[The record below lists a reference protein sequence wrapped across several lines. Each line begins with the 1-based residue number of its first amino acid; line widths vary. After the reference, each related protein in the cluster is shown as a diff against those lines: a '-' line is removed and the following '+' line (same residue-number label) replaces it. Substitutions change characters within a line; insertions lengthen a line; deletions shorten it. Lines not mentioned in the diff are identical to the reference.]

1 MSFEQDPKVQ
11 FTAVRYN
18 ISKGANMTTKKYILT
33 FIVFFLLLAATPIL
47 FFCGLSLK
55 EDSITSFY
63 VLVTVACVSLISA
76 ITFIAINYKKLV
88 AYDSVKIKN
97 KIQNL
102 DFATIEY
109 SVTANELIEKL
120 KTRGYAKIAENIF
133 HRKIEDDVGD
143 GIVVSHYYAALLQ
156 INTTVDIA
164 TLLEQFSKG
173 MTTYNIGY
181 IFIKENIDHNLDVLK
196 NYIKETVVDVETY
209 RYRYNNFFAPIIITD
224 EKIYYL
230 KVGSFI
236 SEYKHGVVEGLR
248 VLGCDG

>member
-1 MSFEQDPKVQ
+1 
-11 FTAVRYN
+11 
-18 ISKGANMTTKKYILT
+18 MTTKKYIFT
-33 FIVFFLLLAATPIL
+33 FILFFILLAAAPIL
-47 FFCGLSLK
+47 FFSGFFLK
-55 EDSITSFY
+55 EKNVLIFCVFASI
-63 VLVTVACVSLISA
+63 ACISLISA

-88 AYDSVKIKN
+88 TYDSVRIKN

-156 INTTVDIA
+156 TNTTVDIA

-181 IFIKENIDHNLDVLK
+181 IFVKENIDYNLDVLK
-196 NYIKETVVDVETY
+196 NYIKETVVDVETHG
-209 RYRYNNFFAPIIITD
+209 YRYNKFFAPIIITD

>member
-1 MSFEQDPKVQ
+1 
-11 FTAVRYN
+11 
-18 ISKGANMTTKKYILT
+18 MTTKKYILT

-55 EDSITSFY
+55 EDSIISFY
-63 VLVTVACVSLISA
+63 VLVTVSCVSLISA

-88 AYDSVKIKN
+88 TYDSVKIKN
-97 KIQNL
+97 KIQIL

-133 HRKIEDDVGD
+133 QRKIEDDVGD
-143 GIVVSHYYAALLQ
+143 GGIVVSHYYAALLQ
-156 INTTVDIA
+156 INMTVDIA

-181 IFIKENIDHNLDVLK
+181 IFVIENIAHNLDVLK
-196 NYIKETVVDVETY
+196 NYIKETVVDVETH
-209 RYRYNNFFAPIIITD
+209 RYNKFFTPIIIPD
-224 EKIYYL
+224 ERIYYL

-248 VLGCDG
+248 VLGCDGW

>member
-1 MSFEQDPKVQ
+1 
-11 FTAVRYN
+11 
-18 ISKGANMTTKKYILT
+18 MTTKKYILT

-55 EDSITSFY
+55 EDSIISFY
-63 VLVTVACVSLISA
+63 VLVTVSCVSLISA

-88 AYDSVKIKN
+88 TYDSVKIKN
-97 KIQNL
+97 KIQIL

-133 HRKIEDDVGD
+133 QRKIEDDVGD
-143 GIVVSHYYAALLQ
+143 GGIVVSHYYAALLQ
-156 INTTVDIA
+156 INMTVDIA

-181 IFIKENIDHNLDVLK
+181 IFVRENIDHNLDVLK
-196 NYIKETVVDVETY
+196 NYIKETVVDVETH
-209 RYRYNNFFAPIIITD
+209 RYNKFFYTD
-224 EKIYYL
+224 YYN
-230 KVGSFI
+230 
-236 SEYKHGVVEGLR
+236 R
-248 VLGCDG
+248 

>member
-1 MSFEQDPKVQ
+1 
-11 FTAVRYN
+11 
-18 ISKGANMTTKKYILT
+18 MTTKKYILT

-55 EDSITSFY
+55 EDSIISFY
-63 VLVTVACVSLISA
+63 VLVTVSCVSLISA

-88 AYDSVKIKN
+88 TYDSVKIKN
-97 KIQNL
+97 KIQIL

-133 HRKIEDDVGD
+133 QRKIEDDVGD
-143 GIVVSHYYAALLQ
+143 GGIVVSHYYAALLQ
-156 INTTVDIA
+156 INMTVDIA

-181 IFIKENIDHNLDVLK
+181 IFVIENIAHNLDVLK
-196 NYIKETVVDVETY
+196 NYIKETVVDVETH
-209 RYRYNNFFAPIIITD
+209 RYNKFFYTD
-224 EKIYYL
+224 YYN
-230 KVGSFI
+230 
-236 SEYKHGVVEGLR
+236 R
-248 VLGCDG
+248 

>member
-1 MSFEQDPKVQ
+1 
-11 FTAVRYN
+11 
-18 ISKGANMTTKKYILT
+18 MTTKKYIFT
-33 FIVFFLLLAATPIL
+33 FILFFILLAAAPIL
-47 FFCGLSLK
+47 FFSGFFLK
-55 EDSITSFY
+55 EKNVLIFCVFASI
-63 VLVTVACVSLISA
+63 ACISLISA
-76 ITFIAINYKKLV
+76 IAVIVLNYKKLV

-133 HRKIEDDVGD
+133 HRKIGDDVGD
-143 GIVVSHYYAALLQ
+143 GGIVVSDYYAALLQ

-196 NYIKETVVDVETY
+196 NYIKETVVDVETH
-209 RYRYNNFFAPIIITD
+209 RYRYNKFFAPIIITD

>member
-1 MSFEQDPKVQ
+1 
-11 FTAVRYN
+11 
-18 ISKGANMTTKKYILT
+18 MTTKKCILT
-33 FIVFFLLLAATPIL
+33 LIVFFLLLVAAPAL
-47 FFCGLSLK
+47 FFWGLSLK
-55 EDSITSFY
+55 EDSTISYY
-63 VLVTVACVSLISA
+63 VFATVACVSLISA
-76 ITFIAINYKKLV
+76 ITFIALNHKKLI

-102 DFATIEY
+102 DFSAIEY
-109 SVTANELIEKL
+109 SVTANELCEKL
-120 KTRGYAKIAENIF
+120 KTCGYAKTAENIF

-143 GIVVSHYYAALLQ
+143 GGIAVSHYYVALLQ
-156 INTTVDIA
+156 INMTVDIA

-181 IFIKENIDHNLDVLK
+181 IFVKENIDHNLDMLK
-196 NYIKETVVDVETY
+196 NYIKETVVDVETH
-209 RYRYNNFFAPIIITD
+209 RYRYNKFFTPIVITD

-230 KVGSFI
+230 KAGSFI

>member
-1 MSFEQDPKVQ
+1 
-11 FTAVRYN
+11 
-18 ISKGANMTTKKYILT
+18 MTTKKNILI

-55 EDSITSFY
+55 EDSIISFC
-63 VLVTVACVSLISA
+63 VLVTVSCVSLISA

-109 SVTANELIEKL
+109 SVTANELVEKL

-143 GIVVSHYYAALLQ
+143 GGIVVSHYYAALLQ
-156 INTTVDIA
+156 INMTVDIA

-181 IFIKENIDHNLDVLK
+181 IFVRENIVHNLNVLK
-196 NYIKETVVDVETY
+196 NYIKETVVDVETH
-209 RYRYNNFFAPIIITD
+209 RYRYNKFFTPIIITD

>member
-1 MSFEQDPKVQ
+1 
-11 FTAVRYN
+11 
-18 ISKGANMTTKKYILT
+18 MTTKKYIFT
-33 FIVFFLLLAATPIL
+33 FVLFFILLAAAPIL

-55 EDSITSFY
+55 EDLITSFY
-63 VLVTVACVSLISA
+63 VLATVACVSLISA

-88 AYDSVKIKN
+88 AYDSVRIKN

-102 DFATIEY
+102 DFAAIEY

-143 GIVVSHYYAALLQ
+143 GGIVVSHYYAALLQ
-156 INTTVDIA
+156 INMTVDIA

-181 IFIKENIDHNLDVLK
+181 IFVRENIDHNLDVLK
-196 NYIKETVVDVETY
+196 NYIKETVVDVETH
-209 RYRYNNFFAPIIITD
+209 RYRYNKFFTPIIITD